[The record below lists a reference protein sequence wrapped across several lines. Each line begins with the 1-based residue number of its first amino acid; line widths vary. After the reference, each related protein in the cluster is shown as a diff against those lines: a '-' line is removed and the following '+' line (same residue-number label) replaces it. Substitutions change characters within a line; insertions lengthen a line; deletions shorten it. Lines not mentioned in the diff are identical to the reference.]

1 MGAGCPFITC
11 AVKKKGIELCT
22 DCPEGETCERWK
34 RHRELSKT
42 VDSFVCYQKLEDN
55 IRSIK
60 RHGIEAFEE
69 TQEKR
74 CRLLGEMLAE
84 FDDGRSKSF
93 YCIAATVME
102 PEELEALSLA
112 GDVLVRQGPERES
125 EGHAQ
130 GSGRHRAGEA
140 LQPCLEKIKSDSL
153 VYHMILRVFEQ
164 LITLLSVTADS
175 CMPFRLSEFAEQ
187 WARLEGRSGRS

>member
-1 MGAGCPFITC
+1 MEFEHLAVGVCGLSCRLCPRFHTDGSSRCGGCKSPFRMGAGCPFITC

-22 DCPEGETCERWK
+22 DCVEGETCERWK

-74 CRLLGEMLAE
+74 CKLLEEMMAE

-93 YCIAATVME
+93 YCVAATLME
-102 PEELEALSLA
+102 PEELEGAIAFAGASSTGKALKEKAKVMHKVLEDIAREKGYHLA
-112 GDVLVRQGPERES
+112 
-125 EGHAQ
+125 
-130 GSGRHRAGEA
+130 
-140 LQPCLEKIKSDSL
+140 
-153 VYHMILRVFEQ
+153 LRK
-164 LITLLSVTADS
+164 
-175 CMPFRLSEFAEQ
+175 
-187 WARLEGRSGRS
+187 